1 VSSLKNLSLRNVRAP
16 SVFVLFFVIFVVFLG
31 AHDAQTVMSSAVR
44 LAVPLL
50 LAAMGE
56 YVAERAGTLNISV
69 EAMMLSGAYSAAIG
83 SSVTGSAAIGL
94 LWGMGVGLV
103 IGIIHG
109 NFSHRLQ
116 VNTFVVGLTLNVLAL
131 GVTNYLVADVEMTP
145 KQTGILTIP
154 VLSHI
159 PLFGKPLFSQRW
171 PAFILYALIPLTWWI
186 VQRSRWGLEMRSVG
200 ENPKAADVTGI
211 HVNKRRRQGL
221 MWCGL
226 LSGLGGAYLAV
237 AEVGTFNS
245 NMTAGRGFIVI
256 AAVIFGGWT
265 LRGTVAGCLLFGGAD
280 AFRLALPAIGYN
292 INPQLLIAFP
302 YLLALVAM
310 CFFAKNLRQPAALA
324 QPFERGAT

>member
-1 VSSLKNLSLRNVRAP
+1 
-16 SVFVLFFVIFVVFLG
+16 
-31 AHDAQTVMSSAVR
+31 MSSAVR
-44 LAVPLL
+44 LSIPLL
-50 LAAMGE
+50 FAAMGE

-83 SSVTGSAAIGL
+83 SSVTHSAGLGL
-94 LWGMGVGLV
+94 LWGMGVGLA
-103 IGIIHG
+103 IGIIHA

-131 GVTNYLVADVEMTP
+131 GVTNYLVAKVQMTP
-145 KQTGILTIP
+145 KQVGVLTIP
-154 VLSHI
+154 LLSHI
-159 PLFGKPLFSQRW
+159 PVIGKPLFSQRW
-171 PAFILYALIPLTWWI
+171 PMFLIYVLVPLTWWI

-211 HVNKRRRQGL
+211 NVNKRRRQGL

-226 LSGLGGAYLAV
+226 LSGLGGAYLSV
-237 AEVGTFNS
+237 GEVGTFNS

-265 LRGTVAGCLLFGGAD
+265 LRGTVSGCLLFGGAD
-280 AFRLALPAIGYN
+280 ALRLALPAIGYK
-292 INPQLLIAFP
+292 INPQLLIASP
-302 YLLALVAM
+302 YLLALIAM

-324 QPFERGAT
+324 QPFERAAT

>member
-1 VSSLKNLSLRNVRAP
+1 MSMSRQVRAP
-16 SVFVLFFVIFVVFLG
+16 AFVVLVLVAIGVILG
-31 AHDAQTVMSSAVR
+31 SHDTQTVMSSAVR

-50 LAAMGE
+50 FAAMGE

-83 SSVTGSAAIGL
+83 SSVTHSAGIGL
-94 LWGMGVGLV
+94 LWGMGVGLA
-103 IGIIHG
+103 IGIIHA

-131 GVTNYLVADVEMTP
+131 GVTNYLVAKVQMTS
-145 KQTGILTIP
+145 KQVGVLTIP

-159 PLFGKPLFSQRW
+159 PVVGKPLFSQRW
-171 PAFILYALIPLTWWI
+171 PMFLLYVLVPLTWWI

-211 HVNKRRRQGL
+211 NVNKRRRQGL

-226 LSGLGGAYLAV
+226 LSGLGGAYLSV
-237 AEVGTFNS
+237 GEVGTFNS

-265 LRGTVAGCLLFGGAD
+265 LRGTVSGCLLFGGAD
-280 AFRLALPAIGYN
+280 ALRLALPAIGYK
-292 INPQLLIAFP
+292 INPQLLIASP
-302 YLLALVAM
+302 YLLALIAM

-324 QPFERGAT
+324 QPFERAAT